1 MFLVRPRPMVTHG
14 HYNPFSVPQRLHFNR
29 QAARRV
35 EALGVAQQVVHGAL
49 DHGRPTLEGQ
59 LRLGFQVHELIG

>member
-1 MFLVRPRPMVTHG
+1 MVTHG
-14 HYNPFSVPQRLHFNR
+14 HHDPLPLAQGLHFNR

-49 DHGRPTLEGQ
+49 DHGRPAFEVQ
-59 LRLGFQVHELIG
+59 LRLGFEAHVLLRRT